1 MSIITILRQAIRS
14 KRKIYKK
21 LKEDYL
27 PRLKKYEAQL
37 EIFGDRNSYSKTDHD
52 ATFMRMKED
61 HMKNGQLKPGYNV
74 QIGTED
80 QLILGYTI
88 HQRPTDTRC
97 FVPHLEKLKAS
108 GLPKP
113 KRIIADAGYGGEANY
128 LYAHEEE
135 FEALIPYNTMR
146 KEETRAY
153 KKDIRNVSNWEY
165 REKDEQIYARRKIEV
180 ESVFGHIKGNR
191 SFRRFSLR
199 GLEKVNIEFGLGAIV
214 HNLLKQA
221 EKNRLFQKE
230 EKPSRKLFSQR
241 FFLFKKG
248 LLGQPLLSV
257 V

>member
-1 MSIITILRQAIRS
+1 MSKLE
-14 KRKIYKK
+14 RKTSLFLDTLYT
-21 LKEDYL
+21 
-27 PRLKKYEAQL
+27 R
-37 EIFGDRNSYSKTDHD
+37 
-52 ATFMRMKED
+52 
-61 HMKNGQLKPGYNV
+61 GQLIQDG
-74 QIGTED
+74 
-80 QLILGYTI
+80 
-88 HQRPTDTRC
+88 